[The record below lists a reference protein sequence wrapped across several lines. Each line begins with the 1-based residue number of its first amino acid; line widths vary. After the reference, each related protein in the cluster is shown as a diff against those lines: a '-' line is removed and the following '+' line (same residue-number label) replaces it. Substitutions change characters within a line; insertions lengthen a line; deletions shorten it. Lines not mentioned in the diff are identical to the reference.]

1 MGLKLTDYL
10 VGILLVGSLVTIFM
24 LALADGSTRYSTSYD
39 NSTFSSYQNKT
50 AQIYA
55 ITADVNNQTSS
66 ISTDQTIFD
75 IIGSAFSQG
84 FVAIKATYASV
95 DLMTD
100 MVSEATSQLAL
111 GPAAPVVKT
120 LIISVVAVLI
130 FIGIV
135 AAFILKWPV

>member
-1 MGLKLTDYL
+1 MGLKLSDYL
-10 VGILLVGSLVTIFM
+10 IGIVLIGSLVTIFM
-24 LALADGSTRYSTSYD
+24 LALSDGSSRYGTAYD
-39 NSTFSSYQNKT
+39 NTTFSSFQNKT
-50 AQIYA
+50 AQIYS

-100 MVSEATSQLAL
+100 MISEGIAHLGL
-111 GPAAPVVKT
+111 GPAAVTVKT
-120 LIISVVAVLI
+120 MIIAISAILI